1 VETQQRTET
10 HQHAEKRK
18 QLVRQWWLHA
28 FHAVRLTCKIPRSSM
43 TADELKQRCKLRD
56 SFVELCIEE
65 AKLLELQQNAGTNQ
79 TNEGTTPEPILE
91 DVTARLRRMQMSLPV
106 QEIISWRMLARQ
118 RRYDREN
125 PDDEGD
131 EDEEERK
138 ALEELEK
145 REKIPSTMQARV
157 HFRGFQA
164 YFLIVVGDN
173 WQRAMAK
180 RFEDKTAKRRGER
193 GEEDNPMVL
202 KLLRQVT
209 SRQLMIKGE
218 VLDVNVEAVQKGRAR
233 NRVGRW
239 AELRVGSVSVTNC
252 NVRDPKHA
260 TRHILSINPFEKNKG
275 GAPVCLFVGVTMLDQ
290 QDDDNESNVVPI
302 VSVLEPWGGAASH
315 LREVSGDEEEELLEK
330 LGFLRECVAKDGK
343 CSIQEGKVLTCLFG
357 RCGQVRALDYTP
369 FRRRMMKFLVRGMG
383 VNSTDL
389 VRRPSPLALDRE
401 LLVKLQRRVQL
412 LVGKSMSMGVVEGV
426 VDGVKAR
433 MVDHYNSQHVL
444 CKEVSL
450 APLRCKALHNGN
462 PQTFHM
468 QLHQLLKSGDGT
480 TRDSLGSLNSKFGLL
495 PWKVAMLLLPKAD
508 FVMAVEMTDQGFR
521 KSLLPDLDQG
531 VGRLVSQQS
540 TSTSQAERV
549 SGIDPI
555 QAVNTG
561 ATFSK
566 WGKNGKFQKR
576 FVVFQEDH
584 DVIVWKKGESD
595 SKIIGVLPLASVQD
609 ICIGPTL
616 QTPVLQKARSHPKM
630 RPDRL
635 LSVIANDRTLDLQA
649 ETTDI
654 QQRWLQG
661 LKERFKMHVQNH
673 LQTEDDAIY
682 ALPKHLIKKQKKYPE
697 KFRSD
702 LCALRSS
709 YRMVQ
714 ANAAL
719 GRLLTRGSQAG
730 SSLPGDPPEQDADRE
745 ELGSASGR
753 PVSAEASLVESL

>member
-1 VETQQRTET
+1 
-10 HQHAEKRK
+10 
-18 QLVRQWWLHA
+18 
-28 FHAVRLTCKIPRSSM
+28 M
-43 TADELKQRCKLRD
+43 TAEELKQRCRLRD

-65 AKLLELQQNAGTNQ
+65 AKLVERQQSPGAPAPPLTSAGT
-79 TNEGTTPEPILE
+79 GAEPILE
-91 DVTARLRRMQMSLPV
+91 DVTARLRQMQMSLPV

-173 WQRAMAK
+173 WQNAMAK
-180 RFEDKTAKRRGER
+180 RLEEKAAKNPGAAGGRRKS
-193 GEEDNPMVL
+193 PMVSALL
-202 KLLRQVT
+202 KQLT
-209 SRQLMIKGE
+209 SRQLVIKGE

-233 NRVGRW
+233 HRVGRW

-252 NVRDPKHA
+252 NVKDPNHA
-260 TRHILSINPFEKNKG
+260 TRHILSISPFEKNKG
-275 GAPVCLFVGVTMLDQ
+275 GAPICVFVGATMLDQ
-290 QDDDNESNVVPI
+290 QDDDYESNVVPI

-315 LREVSGDEEEELLEK
+315 LREVSGAEEEETLER
-330 LGFLRECVAKDGK
+330 LGFLRDTCVKEGPESRICVK
-343 CSIQEGKVLTCLFG
+343 EGKVLTCVFG

-369 FRRRMMKFLVRGMG
+369 FRRRMMKFLTRGMG
-383 VNSTDL
+383 AGTTDL

-412 LVGKSMSMGVVEGV
+412 LVGKSMSMGIVEGV

-468 QLHQLLKSGDGT
+468 QLHQLLKSGDGEAPA
-480 TRDSLGSLNSKFGLL
+480 SLGSLGSRFGLL

-508 FVMAVEMTDQGFR
+508 FVMGVEVADQGFR
-521 KSLLPDLDQG
+521 RSLLPDPDQKG
-531 VGRLVSQQS
+531 PLGRPVSQS
-540 TSTSQAERV
+540 TSDS
-549 SGIDPI
+549 
-555 QAVNTG
+555 QAVNISSGDPVQAVNVG
-561 ATFSK
+561 AMFTK
-566 WGKNGKFQKR
+566 WCKNGKFQKR
-576 FVVFQEDH
+576 FVVFVEEY
-584 DVIVWKKGESD
+584 DVIIWKKSASD
-595 SKIIGVLPLASVQD
+595 SKITGVLPLASVQD

-616 QTPVLQKARSHPKM
+616 QTPVLQKARAHPKM

-649 ETTDI
+649 DTAEI

-673 LQTEDDAIY
+673 IQIEEDAIT
-682 ALPKHLIKKQKKYPE
+682 ALPKHLVKKQKKYPE

-702 LCALRSS
+702 RCALRSS

-719 GRLLTRGSQAG
+719 GRLLTRGSEAG
-730 SSLPGDPPEQDADRE
+730 SSLPGDPDEQDAGPPGKE
-745 ELGSASGR
+745 PGSASGR
-753 PVSAEASLVESL
+753 PVTAEASFTESL

>member
-1 VETQQRTET
+1 
-10 HQHAEKRK
+10 
-18 QLVRQWWLHA
+18 
-28 FHAVRLTCKIPRSSM
+28 
-43 TADELKQRCKLRD
+43 
-56 SFVELCIEE
+56 
-65 AKLLELQQNAGTNQ
+65 
-79 TNEGTTPEPILE
+79 
-91 DVTARLRRMQMSLPV
+91 MQMSLPV
-106 QEIISWRMLARQ
+106 QEILSWRMMARQ

-173 WQRAMAK
+173 WQKAMAK
-180 RFEDKTAKRRGER
+180 RLEEKAARHGVEGER
-193 GEEDNPMVL
+193 KKSPMVS
-202 KLLRQVT
+202 KLLKQLT
-209 SRQLMIKGE
+209 SRQLVIKGE
-218 VLDVNVEAVQKGRAR
+218 VLDVNVEAVQKGRA
-233 NRVGRW
+233 NHRVGRW

-252 NVRDPKHA
+252 NVKDPKHA
-260 TRHILSINPFEKNKG
+260 TRHILSISPFEKNKG
-275 GAPVCLFVGVTMLDQ
+275 GAPVCLFVGATMLTQ
-290 QDDDNESNVVPI
+290 QHDDLESGVVPV

-315 LREVSGDEEEELLEK
+315 LRQVSADEEDETMER
-330 LGFLRECVAKDGK
+330 LGFLREHVLSDKM
-343 CSIQEGKVLTCLFG
+343 EGKSMTCVFG

-383 VNSTDL
+383 SNTTDL

-412 LVGKSMSMGVVEGV
+412 LVGKSMSMGIVEGV

-468 QLHQLLKSGDGT
+468 QLHQLLKSGNAT
-480 TRDSLGSLNSKFGLL
+480 TRDSLGSLGSRFGLL

-508 FVMAVEMTDQGFR
+508 FVMGVEMSDQGFR
-521 KSLLPDLDQG
+521 KSLLPDLEQKVPID
-531 VGRLVSQQS
+531 RKVSHS
-540 TSTSQAERV
+540 TNDSPPARISSV
-549 SGIDPI
+549 DPI
-555 QAVNTG
+555 QAVSTG

-576 FVVFQEDH
+576 FVVFLEEY
-584 DVIVWKKGESD
+584 DVIIWKKSESD

-609 ICIGPTL
+609 ICTGPTL
-616 QTPVLQKARSHPKM
+616 QTPVLRKAENHPKM
-630 RPDRL
+630 KRDRL

-649 ETTDI
+649 DTADI
-654 QQRWLQG
+654 QHRWLQG

-673 LQTEDDAIY
+673 VQIEEDAIEK
-682 ALPKHLIKKQKKYPE
+682 LPKHLVKKQKKYPE

-702 LCALRSS
+702 RCALRSS

-719 GRLLTRGSQAG
+719 GRLLTRGSEAG
-730 SSLPGDPPEQDADRE
+730 SDSVMGDPRPPEP
-745 ELGSASGR
+745 GSASGQT
-753 PVSAEASLVESL
+753 VAAEASFTESL